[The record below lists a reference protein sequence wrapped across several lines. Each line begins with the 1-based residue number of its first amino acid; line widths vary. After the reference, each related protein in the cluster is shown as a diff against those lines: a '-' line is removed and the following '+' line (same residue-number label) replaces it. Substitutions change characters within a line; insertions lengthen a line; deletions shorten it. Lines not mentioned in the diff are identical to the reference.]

1 MKKIL
6 GTVLT
11 IALLTASVHA
21 ATLSAEKIK
30 TDVKDVI
37 LKDFSQ
43 KTSAEVDIKITML
56 PFQSLTLPDGVITYN
71 LINAN
76 DELNLTS
83 RQVKRINILVNNK
96 IERTIN
102 VPVEVKAYEEVLVAS
117 DLISREQPIDFTKVK
132 FKKINIAD
140 KNNFVV
146 TRDMMKQ
153 EMVAKKDFRDGEYID
168 KRFIKVK
175 PDVVKN
181 SEVRII
187 LNSGNGLQIS
197 IDGIAKTD
205 GSIGEYVT
213 VENKMYNKI
222 YSAKVIGENRVLVN
236 I

>member
-6 GTVLT
+6 GTILT
-11 IALLTASVHA
+11 IALLTTSATA
-21 ATLSAEKIK
+21 ATLSADKIK
-30 TDVKDVI
+30 TDVKTLI
-37 LKDFSQ
+37 LNDFSQ

-56 PFQSLTLPDGVITYN
+56 PFQSITLPDGEVTYS
-71 LINAN
+71 LINSS

-83 RQVKRINILVNNK
+83 RQVKRVNILVDNN
-96 IERTIN
+96 IQRTIN
-102 VPVEVKAYEEVLVAS
+102 IPVEVKAYDEVLVAT
-117 DLISREQPIDFTKVK
+117 DLISREQPIDFTKVQ
-132 FKKINIAD
+132 FKKINITD

-146 TRDMMKQ
+146 TRDMMKK
-153 EMVAKKDFRDGEYID
+153 EMVAKKDFKDGDYID

-205 GSIGEYVT
+205 GTIGEYVT
-213 VENKMYNKI
+213 VENKMYNKV